1 MKQKVIICKGLPA
14 SGKSTWAKKM
24 VESHQGH
31 YKRISK
37 DDLRAMLDNGKW
49 TKSNEKNIIYV
60 RDNLMNMLL
69 VQGYSVIIDDTNLHP
84 KHEQTIHGEVVE
96 LMGDLVKVEVKD
108 FTNVSLEE
116 CIKRD
121 QKRSNPVGE
130 KVIRNM
136 YKQFLKPPKKPV
148 LSILNGKYAVICDLD
163 GTLALFEGNPY
174 NRDFSKDSPNFPVIH
189 LINQYL
195 KTNDRII
202 FVSGRDE
209 IYREQTIKWL
219 IEHLDF
225 TKKSKEYGNDYIE
238 LYMRK
243 HKDNRKDAIVKE
255 EIFHEHIEGKY
266 NIRFIL
272 DDRNQMVEMWR
283 DLGLPCFQVNEGDF

>member
-1 MKQKVIICKGLPA
+1 MTQKVIITRGLPGA
-14 SGKSTWAKKM
+14 GKTYWAKKM

-37 DDLRAMLDNGKW
+37 DDLRAMLDNGIW
-49 TKSNEKNIIYV
+49 SKSNEKNILYV

-69 VQGYSVIIDDTNLHP
+69 VQGYSVIIDDTNLAP
-84 KHEQTIHGEVVE
+84 KHEETIRGEVLE
-96 LMGDLVKVEVKD
+96 LMGKMVKVEVKD

-130 KVIRNM
+130 KVIKDM

-148 LSILNGKYAVICDLD
+148 LAILNGKYAVICDLD

-174 NRDFSKDSPNFPVIH
+174 NRDFSKDTPNFPVIH
-189 LINQYL
+189 IINQYL
-195 KTNDRII
+195 KTKDRII
-202 FVSGRDE
+202 FVSGRDDL
-209 IYREQTIKWL
+209 YREQTIQWL
-219 IEHLDF
+219 MEHLDF
-225 TKKSKEYGNDYIE
+225 PKKDSDDYIE

-243 HKDNRKDAIVKE
+243 HGDVRKDSIVKE

-283 DLGLPCFQVNEGDF
+283 DLGLPCLQVAEGDF

>member
-1 MKQKVIICKGLPA
+1 MQKVIITKGLPA
-14 SGKSTWAKKM
+14 SGKTTWAKKW

-31 YKRISK
+31 WKRINK
-37 DDLRAMLDNGKW
+37 DDLRAMLDAGKW
-49 TKSNEKNIIYV
+49 SKSNERNILYV

-69 VQGYSVIIDDTNLHP
+69 VQGYSVIIDDTNLAP
-84 KHEQTIHGEVVE
+84 KHEEQIRGEVME
-96 LMGDLVKVEVKD
+96 LMGKMVKVEVKD
-108 FTNVSLEE
+108 FTDVSLEE

-130 KVIRNM
+130 KVIRDM
-136 YKQFLKPPKKPV
+136 YKQFLKPKPKPV

-174 NRDFSKDSPNFPVIH
+174 NRDFSKDTPNFPVIH

-202 FVSGRDE
+202 FVSGRDDL
-209 IYREQTIKWL
+209 YRKQTIQWL

-225 TKKSKEYGNDYIE
+225 PKKESGEYIE

-243 HKDNRKDAIVKE
+243 HGDNRKDAIVKE
-255 EIFHEHIEGKY
+255 EIFHENIEGKY

-283 DLGLPCFQVNEGDF
+283 DLGLPVFQVSEGDF